1 MQPFKD
7 ILKHKR
13 PTIQAEE
20 TYLSSKRDL
29 LSKQKSD
36 KETYYLS
43 KRNLLL
49 KQKKPTIEAKEIYY
63 RSKRDPLS
71 KPPKPTIG
79 SAESA
84 RPFEGLG
91 LRG

>member
-13 PTIQAEE
+13 PTIEAEE

-49 KQKKPTIEAKEIYY
+49 KQKRSTIKAKETHY
-63 RSKRDPLS
+63 RSHRDLLLAVL
-71 KPPKPTIG
+71 KV
-79 SAESA
+79 
-84 RPFEGLG
+84 LG
-91 LRG
+91 LLRV

>member
-13 PTIQAEE
+13 PTIEAEE

-49 KQKKPTIEAKEIYY
+49 KQKRSTIEAKETHY
-63 RSKRDPLS
+63 RSHRDLLLAVL
-71 KPPKPTIG
+71 KV
-79 SAESA
+79 
-84 RPFEGLG
+84 LG
-91 LRG
+91 LLRV